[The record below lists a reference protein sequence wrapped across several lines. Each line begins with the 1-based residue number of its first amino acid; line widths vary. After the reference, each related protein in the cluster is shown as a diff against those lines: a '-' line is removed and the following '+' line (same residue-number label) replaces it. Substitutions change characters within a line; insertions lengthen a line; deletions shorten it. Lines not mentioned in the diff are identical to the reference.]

1 MNRLRYLKVASLV
14 VVIAAS
20 LGCKSKQEQPAAN
33 GGAEQGKAAPPAATA
48 PQDKAA
54 APVIPPKDKQ
64 DAQAAAAHVLALMQ
78 TGDFAGI
85 YRDASAGFK
94 QIGSEG
100 QFVGKFQQTRQNV
113 GVLEKPREIGVS
125 SLPGKGYIF
134 TYRLENERYNS
145 DVRLTFAR
153 SPNGK
158 MELAGLNQHDELKK

>member
-1 MNRLRYLKVASLV
+1 
-14 VVIAAS
+14 
-20 LGCKSKQEQPAAN
+20 
-33 GGAEQGKAAPPAATA
+33 
-48 PQDKAA
+48 
-54 APVIPPKDKQ
+54 
-64 DAQAAAAHVLALMQ
+64 MQ
-78 TGDFAGI
+78 TGDFATI

-125 SLPGKGYIF
+125 TLPGKGYIF

-153 SPNGK
+153 SGNGK